1 MTTISASSCD
11 FCQTSTDKLLRFF
24 NTSLCFPCEMR
35 LICSDVGDPVYMEFL
50 SKLRFKMDD
59 VVAAMA
65 AEALFKES

>member
-1 MTTISASSCD
+1 
-11 FCQTSTDKLLRFF
+11 
-24 NTSLCFPCEMR
+24 MR